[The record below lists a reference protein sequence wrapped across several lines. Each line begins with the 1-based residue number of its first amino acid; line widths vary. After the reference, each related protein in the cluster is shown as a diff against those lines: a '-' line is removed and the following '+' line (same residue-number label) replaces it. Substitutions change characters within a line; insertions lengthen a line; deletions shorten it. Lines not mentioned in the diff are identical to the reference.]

1 VLIYEQVAIF
11 IMYPRPRFLF
21 ALLLLLLLCSSAQ
34 ATTSLLITVQ
44 DNIDNVTLS
53 HATVYVNGANYART
67 NSLGQALLT
76 HSGLND
82 QEIKV
87 SMSGYNDW
95 SQTVNKST
103 TELLV
108 NLSRKTLTFKTT
120 LFDSDTLNPISG
132 AQVNISA
139 ENVTQTKLTDSN
151 GIATFAVTGATI
163 YSIDISAP
171 NYQSRSG
178 TIDMGAEDQDVQYK
192 LLSGNS
198 FSFVITDKDSGKAIP
213 GAEVRLNSVLA
224 GKTDERGILITPITR
239 EKSYTI
245 EIVKDGY
252 KTYTESRTIS
262 TSDAVYY
269 TSLSKAPIGA
279 YIFVTDESRKP
290 VEGADVYVD
299 GTLAGTTN
307 EYGRMSS
314 STLVSG
320 DYVVEVRKT
329 GYSPQSSTITI
340 SSSNKDYSFTL
351 PLANAALTVT
361 VQDNENKALSGAS
374 VLVDGTSAGSTDD
387 SGQLVTSIPF
397 NSGVNISVTKDGYAP
412 QYVMKQVIS
421 GNATAAVTIVLNKNI
436 DWGLIGMIALG
447 AVAILILLAII
458 RALGRRSGGPHIRR
472 RDEI

>member
-1 VLIYEQVAIF
+1 
-11 IMYPRPRFLF
+11 MYPRPRFLF

-44 DNIDNVTLS
+44 DSIDNVTLS

-82 QEIKV
+82 QEIRV
-87 SMSGYNDW
+87 SMSGYDDW

-103 TELLV
+103 TALLV
-108 NLSRKTLTFKTT
+108 NMSRKTLTFKTT

-132 AQVNISA
+132 ARINLTTENITQVK
-139 ENVTQTKLTDSN
+139 QTDST
-151 GIATFAVTGATI
+151 GAATFAVTGATI

-178 TIDMGAEDQDVQYK
+178 TIVMETENQEVQYK

-198 FSFVITDKDSGKAIP
+198 FSFVITDKDSGKALP
-213 GAEVRLNSVLA
+213 GAEVRLNAILA
-224 GKTDERGILITPITR
+224 GKTDERGILITPVTR
-239 EKSYTI
+239 EKSYTV

-262 TSDAVYY
+262 ASDAVYY
-269 TSLSKAPIGA
+269 ASLSKAPIGA
-279 YIFVTDESRKP
+279 YIFVIDEAKKP
-290 VEGADVYVD
+290 VSEADVYID

-314 STLVSG
+314 STLVTG
-320 DYVVEVRKT
+320 DYEIEVRKT
-329 GYSPQSSTITI
+329 GYTPQSKTVTI
-340 SSSNKDYSFTL
+340 SGENKDYTFTL
-351 PLANAALTVT
+351 PYANAALTIT
-361 VQDNENKALSGAS
+361 VQDTDNKAISGAS
-374 VLVDGTSAGSTDD
+374 VLINSNAVGTTNDN
-387 SGQLVTSIPF
+387 GQAVATIPF
-397 NSGVNISVTKDGYAP
+397 NADVNITVTKDTYAP
-412 QYVMKQVIS
+412 QSVTKQVIS
-421 GNATAAVTIVLNKNI
+421 GNSTAAVTVVLSKTI

-447 AVAILILLAII
+447 VVAILVLFAII
-458 RALGRRSGGPHIRR
+458 RALGRRIGGGGGPHIHR